1 MIIKKPDALTG
12 QHPGSVKNIMP
23 IPADITS
30 GFFTLFRQVKTGHLG
45 LRLHRAGTDQNSDG
59 RPHPTGGM
67 NDAPITRSNHTL
79 NLQVLLFT
87 MLTETFQPW
96 TPYPMIKSGLF
107 GQIFCLILLLSGAQL
122 VCAEETTVSSQ
133 PGFRGHWVINDKLSD
148 DTDYQVEVSIRAA
161 GGRPDSGGKRGKG
174 RYKGGP
180 PEQALY
186 DHLSYDEVLDFQY
199 TEPEFQLV
207 YAENFERVFYSDNR
221 KRVVSASGRA
231 ESDKQDFAFA
241 SWDGDK
247 LLVES
252 RPRDGGSIFETF
264 EILPQTDQLKVT
276 LELKPATFA
285 EPIQIIR
292 IYDRENSANAKNKR
306 RRNN

>member
-1 MIIKKPDALTG
+1 MN
-12 QHPGSVKNIMP
+12 V
-23 IPADITS
+23 AD
-30 GFFTLFRQVKTGHLG
+30 R
-45 LRLHRAGTDQNSDG
+45 
-59 RPHPTGGM
+59 
-67 NDAPITRSNHTL
+67 TRSNHTL

-87 MLTETFQPW
+87 MLTQSFQPR
-96 TPYPMIKSGLF
+96 TTYPMMKPGLF
-107 GQIFCLILLLSGAQL
+107 GQIFCLILLLYGAQAACTQDS
-122 VCAEETTVSSQ
+122 VVSSQ
-133 PGFRGHWVINDKLSD
+133 PDFRGHWVINDKLSD
-148 DTDYQVEVSIRAA
+148 DTDNQVEISIRAA

-186 DHLSYDEVLDFQY
+186 DHLSYDEVLDLQY
-199 TEPEFQLV
+199 TEPEFRLG
-207 YAENFERVFYSDNR
+207 YAENFVRVFYSDNR
-221 KRVVSASGRA
+221 KRVVTASGRA

-264 EILPQTDQLKVT
+264 EMLPQTDQLKVT
-276 LELKPATFA
+276 LELKPATFG

-292 IYDRENSANAKNKR
+292 IYDRENSPNAKNKR